1 MKRYLVFA
9 HDQFYPNGGIR
20 DLKASFDDYSE
31 AKKKANE
38 LSLSFDVSY
47 VYDSNKN
54 KLGVFFFDN
63 QEYGNYIENEI
74 EHHLSQTNEK
84 AI

>member
-1 MKRYLVFA
+1 MKRYFVFA

-20 DLKASFDDYSE
+20 DLKGTFDDYSE

-47 VYDSNKN
+47 VYDSLKN
-54 KLGVFFFDN
+54 KLGIFFFDS
-63 QEYGNYIENEI
+63 QEYGSYVENEI
-74 EHHLSQTNEK
+74 EHNLSSL
-84 AI
+84 AL